1 MEGLDVLLA
10 VSIYLFMA
18 FSSSCVFSESTYCL
32 ALYIQ
37 KKKHKQKEV
46 DVNGNVLPILLNI
59 GTH

>member
-10 VSIYLFMA
+10 VSIYLLA
-18 FSSSCVFSESTYCL
+18 FSFSCVFIESTYCL